1 MKEEWTDKLK
11 TRLEH
16 HEMTP
21 PAGLWEG
28 ISKQMNLAEK
38 PVRKSSSALSKRWLA
53 AAAALLALAGFFTLY
68 DFKNDAASDTPENIA
83 EKVETTQVPAREQT
97 PKEKPADEVTAKHRD
112 NFLLAQAKPSSRKA
126 TTTAADEP
134 TPDVLKADA
143 KDKEEI
149 TVDTKNKEEYSEA
162 RQQASEPTSEEAQT
176 LKNTPRGN
184 TALPPSR
191 GEQKTM
197 PHPTAIQSAG
207 QWSFGLHASGGL
219 LAANSQQPNYPND
232 AYQYDPLFPSTSSQ
246 YNPYTDNPQKE
257 NQLKASHRLPIRFG
271 LKIGY
276 QLSERWALQ
285 SGITY
290 TYLYSDFTLVNRQQP
305 AIEQRLHYVGIP
317 LGISYQIWKNS
328 NFRLYAS
335 AGATAEKVVKNSQK
349 SGDSKINVQSDNEKP
364 LQWSVN
370 TALGAEYQ
378 PTKQLGIYLEPSLG
392 YYFKDNTPLEHYYK
406 EHPLSPAIEFGLRWH
421 LNSW

>member
-28 ISKQMNLAEK
+28 ISKRMNLAEK
-38 PVRKSSSALSKRWLA
+38 PVRKSSFTLSKRWLA
-53 AAAALLALAGFFTLY
+53 AAAALLALAGFFALY
-68 DFKNDAASDTPENIA
+68 DFKDDAKDSSPVNIA
-83 EKVETTQVPAREQT
+83 EKAESHQVPAQEQT
-97 PKEKPADEVTAKHRD
+97 LEEKPVGEEAAAPQSHS
-112 NFLLAQAKPSSRKA
+112 LLARAIPAIRKSVSPTTESQEPSV
-126 TTTAADEP
+126 
-134 TPDVLKADA
+134 TPVITEE
-143 KDKEEI
+143 KEEE
-149 TVDTKNKEEYSEA
+149 TTDTPKNAETSQATQQTA
-162 RQQASEPTSEEAQT
+162 RKIQQASS
-176 LKNTPRGN
+176 
-184 TALPPSR
+184 ALPPSYQQNDGKPYSEADKR
-191 GEQKTM
+191 
-197 PHPTAIQSAG
+197 PR

-219 LAANSQQPNYPND
+219 LAANSHQQNDHYPIS
-232 AYQYDPLFPSTSSQ
+232 QSDPLSPSSHYGYNSSE
-246 YNPYTDNPQKE
+246 TPQNE
-257 NQLKASHRLPIRFG
+257 TPIKASHRLPIRFG

-285 SGITY
+285 TGITY
-290 TYLYSDFTLVNRQQP
+290 TYLYSEFTLVNRLQP
-305 AIEQRLHYVGIP
+305 AIDQRLHYVGIP

-328 NFRLYAS
+328 YFRLYAS

-349 SGDSKINVQSDNEKP
+349 SGDAKINSHPDGEKP

-370 TALGAEYQ
+370 AALGAEYQ

-421 LNSW
+421 LNPR

>member
-21 PAGLWEG
+21 PEGLWEG
-28 ISKQMNLAEK
+28 ISEQMDLAEK
-38 PVRKSSSALSKRWLA
+38 PVRKASFPLSKRWIA
-53 AAAALLALAGFFTLY
+53 TAAALLALAGFFALY
-68 DFKNDAASDTPENIA
+68 DFKDDATSSSPVNIA
-83 EKVETTQVPAREQT
+83 EKAESHQAPDQEQT
-97 PKEKPADEVTAKHRD
+97 PEEKPVGEELAVPRMRS
-112 NFLLAQAKPSSRKA
+112 LLAQAVPVNSKA
-126 TTTAADEP
+126 APAATESPELSATPVIAEGKVTETTA
-134 TPDVLKADA
+134 DA
-143 KDKEEI
+143 Q
-149 TVDTKNKEEYSEA
+149 TAEA
-162 RQQASEPTSEEAQT
+162 SQASAQT
-176 LKNTPRGN
+176 TRKIQQTNS
-184 TALPPSR
+184 ALPPSYQQND
-191 GEQKTM
+191 GKPYSE
-197 PHPTAIQSAG
+197 AG
-207 QWSFGLHASGGL
+207 KRPRQWSFGLHASGGL
-219 LAANSQQPNYPND
+219 LADNSHQQNGHYPIS
-232 AYQYDPLFPSTSSQ
+232 QSDPLSPSSHYGYNSSE
-246 YNPYTDNPQKE
+246 TPQNE
-257 NQLKASHRLPIRFG
+257 TPMKASHRLPIRFG

-317 LGISYQIWKNS
+317 LGVSYQIWKNS

-370 TALGAEYQ
+370 AALGAEYQ

>member
-21 PAGLWEG
+21 PEGLWEG
-28 ISKQMNLAEK
+28 ISERIKLAEK
-38 PVRKSSSALSKRWLA
+38 PVRRSSFPLSKRWIA
-53 AAAALLALAGFFTLY
+53 TAAALLALAGFFALY
-68 DFKNDAASDTPENIA
+68 DFKDDATDSSPVNIA
-83 EKVETTQVPAREQT
+83 EKAESHQAPSQEQASEEKHVGEEPAAPRMLS
-97 PKEKPADEVTAKHRD
+97 
-112 NFLLAQAKPSSRKA
+112 LLAQAVPANAKTAPA
-126 TTTAADEP
+126 TTESPEPSATPIITEEKVTEATA
-134 TPDVLKADA
+134 
-143 KDKEEI
+143 
-149 TVDTKNKEEYSEA
+149 EA
-162 RQQASEPTSEEAQT
+162 QTAEASQASAQTARKIQQASS
-176 LKNTPRGN
+176 
-184 TALPPSR
+184 ALPPSYQQNEGKSYSEDSKR
-191 GEQKTM
+191 
-197 PHPTAIQSAG
+197 PR

-219 LAANSQQPNYPND
+219 LADNSHQ
-232 AYQYDPLFPSTSSQ
+232 QYDHYPISQSDPLSPSSHYEYNSSE
-246 YNPYTDNPQKE
+246 TPQNE
-257 NQLKASHRLPIRFG
+257 TPIKASHHLPIRFG

-285 SGITY
+285 TGITY
-290 TYLYSDFTLVNRQQP
+290 TYLYSEFTLVNRQQP

-335 AGATAEKVVKNSQK
+335 AGASAEKCVKNSQE
-349 SGDSKINVQSDNEKP
+349 SGDANINVQSDSEKP

>member
-21 PAGLWEG
+21 PEGLWEG
-28 ISKQMNLAEK
+28 ISEQMNLAEK
-38 PVRKSSSALSKRWLA
+38 PVRKASFPLSKRWIA
-53 AAAALLALAGFFTLY
+53 TAAALLALAGFFVLY
-68 DFKNDAASDTPENIA
+68 DFQDDATNSSPVNIA
-83 EKVETTQVPAREQT
+83 EKAESHQAPAQEQS
-97 PKEKPADEVTAKHRD
+97 PEEKPVGEEPAAPQSHS
-112 NFLLAQAKPSSRKA
+112 LLAQAMPAICKAVSPTTESQEPSATPIIAEEKVTEATAEAQTAETSQASAQTTRKIQQANSALPQSYQQNDGKP
-126 TTTAADEP
+126 
-134 TPDVLKADA
+134 
-143 KDKEEI
+143 
-149 TVDTKNKEEYSEA
+149 YSEA
-162 RQQASEPTSEEAQT
+162 GKR
-176 LKNTPRGN
+176 PR
-184 TALPPSR
+184 
-191 GEQKTM
+191 
-197 PHPTAIQSAG
+197 

-219 LAANSQQPNYPND
+219 LADNSHQQNDHYPMS
-232 AYQYDPLFPSTSSQ
+232 QSDPLSPSSHYGYNSSE
-246 YNPYTDNPQKE
+246 TPQNE
-257 NQLKASHRLPIRFG
+257 TPMKASHRLPIRFG

-285 SGITY
+285 TGITY
-290 TYLYSDFTLVNRQQP
+290 TYLYSEFTLVNRQQP

-317 LGISYQIWKNS
+317 LGISYQIWKNR

-335 AGATAEKVVKNSQK
+335 AGATAEKCVKNSQE
-349 SGDSKINVQSDNEKP
+349 SRDANINVQSDNEKP

-370 TALGAEYQ
+370 AALGAEYQ

>member
-38 PVRKSSSALSKRWLA
+38 PVRKSSSALSKRWFA

-68 DFKNDAASDTPENIA
+68 DFKDYAKDSSPKNVV
-83 EKVETTQVPAREQT
+83 EKVEKHQAPAQEQT
-97 PKEKPADEVTAKHRD
+97 TEEKPVGEEPAAPQSHS
-112 NFLLAQAKPSSRKA
+112 LLARAIPAIRKSVSPTTESQEPSV
-126 TTTAADEP
+126 
-134 TPDVLKADA
+134 TPVITEE
-143 KDKEEI
+143 KEEE
-149 TVDTKNKEEYSEA
+149 TTDTPKNAETSQATQQTA
-162 RQQASEPTSEEAQT
+162 RKIQQASS
-176 LKNTPRGN
+176 
-184 TALPPSR
+184 ALPPSYQQNDGKPYSEADKR
-191 GEQKTM
+191 
-197 PHPTAIQSAG
+197 PR

-219 LAANSQQPNYPND
+219 LAANTHQPTNLYPPSQS
-232 AYQYDPLFPSTSSQ
+232 DPMSPSSHYGYNSSE
-246 YNPYTDNPQKE
+246 TPQNE
-257 NQLKASHRLPIRFG
+257 TPIKASHHLPIRFG

-285 SGITY
+285 TGITY
-290 TYLYSDFTLVNRQQP
+290 TYLHSEFTLVNRQQP

-328 NFRLYAS
+328 YFRLYAS

-349 SGDSKINVQSDNEKP
+349 SGDAKINSHPDGEKP

-370 TALGAEYQ
+370 AALGAEYQ

-421 LNSW
+421 LNPR

>member
-21 PAGLWEG
+21 PEGLWEG
-28 ISKQMNLAEK
+28 ISEQMNLAEK
-38 PVRKSSSALSKRWLA
+38 PVRRSSFPLSKRWIA
-53 AAAALLALAGFFTLY
+53 TAAALLALAGFFALY
-68 DFKNDAASDTPENIA
+68 DFKDDATSSSPVNIA
-83 EKVETTQVPAREQT
+83 EKAESHQAPAQEQAT
-97 PKEKPADEVTAKHRD
+97 EEKPVGEESAAPLMRS
-112 NFLLAQAKPSSRKA
+112 LLAQAVPAYGKAAPAATESPEPSA
-126 TTTAADEP
+126 TPIITEEKVNETTA
-134 TPDVLKADA
+134 DA
-143 KDKEEI
+143 Q
-149 TVDTKNKEEYSEA
+149 TAEA
-162 RQQASEPTSEEAQT
+162 SQASAQTARKIQQASS
-176 LKNTPRGN
+176 
-184 TALPPSR
+184 ALPPSYQQND
-191 GEQKTM
+191 GNLYSE
-197 PHPTAIQSAG
+197 AG
-207 QWSFGLHASGGL
+207 KRPRQWSFGLHASGGL
-219 LAANSQQPNYPND
+219 LADNSHQQNDHYPIG
-232 AYQYDPLFPSTSSQ
+232 QSDPLSPSSHYEYNSSE
-246 YNPYTDNPQKE
+246 TPQNE
-257 NQLKASHRLPIRFG
+257 TPMKASHRLPIRFG

-290 TYLYSDFTLVNRQQP
+290 TYPYSDFTLVNRQQP

-335 AGATAEKVVKNSQK
+335 AGASAEKCVKNSQE
-349 SGDSKINVQSDNEKP
+349 SGDANINVQSDSEKP

>member
-21 PAGLWEG
+21 PEGLWEG
-28 ISKQMNLAEK
+28 ISERMNLAEK
-38 PVRKSSSALSKRWLA
+38 PVRKASFPLSKRWIA

-68 DFKNDAASDTPENIA
+68 DSKDAATDSSPKSVA
-83 EKVETTQVPAREQT
+83 EKVEYHQAPAQEQ
-97 PKEKPADEVTAKHRD
+97 KAEEKPVGEEPAVPQSHS
-112 NFLLAQAKPSSRKA
+112 LLAQAIPAVHKA
-126 TTTAADEP
+126 TAAATESLEP
-134 TPDVLKADA
+134 SATPVVTEEKEAETMADA
-143 KDKEEI
+143 QDAETTQATAQTARRIPQASSSPPPSYEQKDG
-149 TVDTKNKEEYSEA
+149 DLYSE
-162 RQQASEPTSEEAQT
+162 TSKS
-176 LKNTPRGN
+176 LR
-184 TALPPSR
+184 
-191 GEQKTM
+191 
-197 PHPTAIQSAG
+197 

-219 LAANSQQPNYPND
+219 LADNNHQPGNHYPVSQS
-232 AYQYDPLFPSTSSQ
+232 DPLSPSSTSQ
-246 YNPYTDNPQKE
+246 YNGAENPQNE
-257 NQLKASHRLPIRFG
+257 TPTKASHHLPIRFG

-285 SGITY
+285 GGITY
-290 TYLYSDFTLVNRQQP
+290 TYLYSEFTLVNRQQP

-335 AGATAEKVVKNSQK
+335 AGATAEKAVKVSQK
-349 SGDSKINVQSDNEKP
+349 NGDTDVTPQHHGEKP

-370 TALGAEYQ
+370 AALGAEYQ

-392 YYFKDNTPLEHYYK
+392 YYFKDNTTLEHYYK

-421 LNSW
+421 LNPR

>member
-21 PAGLWEG
+21 PEGLWEG

-38 PVRKSSSALSKRWLA
+38 PVRRSSFPLSKRWIA
-53 AAAALLALAGFFTLY
+53 TAAALLALAGFFVLY
-68 DFKNDAASDTPENIA
+68 DFQDDATSSSPVNIA
-83 EKVETTQVPAREQT
+83 EKAESHQAPAQEQS
-97 PKEKPADEVTAKHRD
+97 PEEKPVGEEAAPPRMHS
-112 NFLLAQAKPSSRKA
+112 LLAQAVPVNAKTAPA
-126 TTTAADEP
+126 TTESPEP
-134 TPDVLKADA
+134 SATPIITEEKVTEATADA
-143 KDKEEI
+143 QTAEASQASAQTARKIQQASSAFLPSYQQNEGKL
-149 TVDTKNKEEYSEA
+149 YSEA
-162 RQQASEPTSEEAQT
+162 GKR
-176 LKNTPRGN
+176 PR
-184 TALPPSR
+184 
-191 GEQKTM
+191 
-197 PHPTAIQSAG
+197 

-219 LAANSQQPNYPND
+219 LADNSHQ
-232 AYQYDPLFPSTSSQ
+232 QYDHYPISQSDPLSPSPHYESISSE
-246 YNPYTDNPQKE
+246 TPQNE
-257 NQLKASHRLPIRFG
+257 TPIKASHHLPIRFG

-285 SGITY
+285 TGITY

-335 AGATAEKVVKNSQK
+335 AGASAEKCVKNSQE
-349 SGDSKINVQSDNEKP
+349 SGDANINVQSDSEKP

>member
-21 PAGLWEG
+21 PEGLWEG

-38 PVRKSSSALSKRWLA
+38 PVRRSSFPLSKRWIA
-53 AAAALLALAGFFTLY
+53 TAAALLALAGFFVLY
-68 DFKNDAASDTPENIA
+68 DFQDDATSSSPVNIA
-83 EKVETTQVPAREQT
+83 EKAESHQAPAQKQATE
-97 PKEKPADEVTAKHRD
+97 EKPVGEEPAAPRMLS
-112 NFLLAQAKPSSRKA
+112 LLAQAVPANAKTAPA
-126 TTTAADEP
+126 TTESPEPSATPIITEEKVTEATAEAQTAE
-134 TPDVLKADA
+134 TSQASA
-143 KDKEEI
+143 QTTREI
-149 TVDTKNKEEYSEA
+149 QQVSSALLPSYQQNEGKSYSEA
-162 RQQASEPTSEEAQT
+162 GKR
-176 LKNTPRGN
+176 PR
-184 TALPPSR
+184 
-191 GEQKTM
+191 
-197 PHPTAIQSAG
+197 

-219 LAANSQQPNYPND
+219 LADNSHQ
-232 AYQYDPLFPSTSSQ
+232 QYDHYPISQSDPLSPSSHYECNSSE
-246 YNPYTDNPQKE
+246 TPQNE
-257 NQLKASHRLPIRFG
+257 TPIKASHHLPIRFG

-285 SGITY
+285 TGITY
-290 TYLYSDFTLVNRQQP
+290 TYLYSEFTLVNRQQP

-335 AGATAEKVVKNSQK
+335 AGASAEKCVKNSQE
-349 SGDSKINVQSDNEKP
+349 SGDANINVQSDSEKP

-392 YYFKDNTPLEHYYK
+392 YYFKDNTPLEHYHK

-421 LNSW
+421 LNPR

>member
-68 DFKNDAASDTPENIA
+68 DFKDYAKDSSPKNVV
-83 EKVETTQVPAREQT
+83 EKVEKHQAPAQEQT
-97 PKEKPADEVTAKHRD
+97 TEEKPVGEEPAAPQSHS
-112 NFLLAQAKPSSRKA
+112 LLARAIPAIRKA
-126 TTTAADEP
+126 VSPTTESQEP
-134 TPDVLKADA
+134 SVTPVITEE
-143 KDKEEI
+143 KEEE
-149 TVDTKNKEEYSEA
+149 TTDTPKNAEI
-162 RQQASEPTSEEAQT
+162 QQASS
-176 LKNTPRGN
+176 
-184 TALPPSR
+184 ALPPSYQQNDGKPYSEADKR
-191 GEQKTM
+191 
-197 PHPTAIQSAG
+197 PR

-219 LAANSQQPNYPND
+219 LAANNHQPTNLYPPSQS
-232 AYQYDPLFPSTSSQ
+232 DPLSPSSHYGYNSSE
-246 YNPYTDNPQKE
+246 TPQNE
-257 NQLKASHRLPIRFG
+257 TPIKASHHLPIRFG

-285 SGITY
+285 TGITY
-290 TYLYSDFTLVNRQQP
+290 TYLHSEFTLVNRQQP
-305 AIEQRLHYVGIP
+305 AIEQRLHYIGIP

-328 NFRLYAS
+328 KFRLYAS

-349 SGDSKINVQSDNEKP
+349 SGDAKINSHPDGEKP

-421 LNSW
+421 LNPR

>member
-68 DFKNDAASDTPENIA
+68 DFKDYSKDSSPKNVV
-83 EKVETTQVPAREQT
+83 EKVEKHQAPAQEQT
-97 PKEKPADEVTAKHRD
+97 TEEKPVGEEAAAPQSHS
-112 NFLLAQAKPSSRKA
+112 LLARAIPAIRKSVSPTTESQEPSV
-126 TTTAADEP
+126 
-134 TPDVLKADA
+134 TPVITEE
-143 KDKEEI
+143 KEEE
-149 TVDTKNKEEYSEA
+149 TTDTPKNAETSQATQQTA
-162 RQQASEPTSEEAQT
+162 RKIQQASS
-176 LKNTPRGN
+176 
-184 TALPPSR
+184 ALPPSYQQNDGKPYSEADKR
-191 GEQKTM
+191 
-197 PHPTAIQSAG
+197 PR

-219 LAANSQQPNYPND
+219 LAANNHQPTNLYPPSQS
-232 AYQYDPLFPSTSSQ
+232 DPLSPSSHYGYNSSE
-246 YNPYTDNPQKE
+246 TPQNE
-257 NQLKASHRLPIRFG
+257 TPIKASHRLPIRFG

-285 SGITY
+285 TGITY
-290 TYLYSDFTLVNRQQP
+290 TYLYSEFTLVNRQQP
-305 AIEQRLHYVGIP
+305 AIDQRLHYVGIP

-328 NFRLYAS
+328 KFRLYAS
-335 AGATAEKVVKNSQK
+335 AGAAAEKCVKNSQE
-349 SGDSKINVQSDNEKP
+349 SGDSKINLQSDSEKP

-421 LNSW
+421 LNPR

>member
-1 MKEEWTDKLK
+1 MKEEWTNKLK

-21 PAGLWEG
+21 PEGLWEG

-38 PVRKSSSALSKRWLA
+38 PVRRSSFPLSKRWIA
-53 AAAALLALAGFFTLY
+53 TAAALLALAGFFALY
-68 DFKNDAASDTPENIA
+68 DFQDDATSSSPVNIA
-83 EKVETTQVPAREQT
+83 EKAESHQAPAQEQAT
-97 PKEKPADEVTAKHRD
+97 EEKPVGEELAVPRMRS
-112 NFLLAQAKPSSRKA
+112 LLAQAVPANAKTAPA
-126 TTTAADEP
+126 TTESPEP
-134 TPDVLKADA
+134 SATPVIAEEKVNETTADA
-143 KDKEEI
+143 Q
-149 TVDTKNKEEYSEA
+149 TADTSQASAQTA
-162 RQQASEPTSEEAQT
+162 RKIQQANS
-176 LKNTPRGN
+176 
-184 TALPPSR
+184 ALPPSYQQND
-191 GEQKTM
+191 GKPYSE
-197 PHPTAIQSAG
+197 AG
-207 QWSFGLHASGGL
+207 KRPRQWSFGLHASGGL
-219 LAANSQQPNYPND
+219 LADNSHQ
-232 AYQYDPLFPSTSSQ
+232 QYDHYPISQSDPLSPSSYYEYNSSE
-246 YNPYTDNPQKE
+246 TPQNE
-257 NQLKASHRLPIRFG
+257 TPIKASHHLPIRFG

-285 SGITY
+285 TGITY
-290 TYLYSDFTLVNRQQP
+290 TYLYSEFTLVNRQQT

-328 NFRLYAS
+328 KFRLYAS
-335 AGATAEKVVKNSQK
+335 AGASAEKCVKNSQE
-349 SGDSKINVQSDNEKP
+349 SRDANINVQSDNEKP

>member
-21 PAGLWEG
+21 PEGLWEG
-28 ISKQMNLAEK
+28 ISEQMNLAEK
-38 PVRKSSSALSKRWLA
+38 PVRKSSFPLSKRWIA
-53 AAAALLALAGFFTLY
+53 AAAALLALAGFFALY
-68 DFKNDAASDTPENIA
+68 DFKDDATSSSPVNIA
-83 EKVETTQVPAREQT
+83 EKAESHQASDQEQTPEEKPVGEEPTAPRMRPLLAQAVPVNGKAAPAATESPEPSATPVITEEKVTETTAEEQTVETTQASAQT
-97 PKEKPADEVTAKHRD
+97 TKKIQQASSALPQSYQQKDSKP
-112 NFLLAQAKPSSRKA
+112 
-126 TTTAADEP
+126 
-134 TPDVLKADA
+134 
-143 KDKEEI
+143 
-149 TVDTKNKEEYSEA
+149 YSEA
-162 RQQASEPTSEEAQT
+162 G
-176 LKNTPRGN
+176 K
-184 TALPPSR
+184 LP
-191 GEQKTM
+191 
-197 PHPTAIQSAG
+197 H

-219 LAANSQQPNYPND
+219 LADNSHQQNDHYPIS
-232 AYQYDPLFPSTSSQ
+232 QSDPLSPSSHYGYNSSETQ
-246 YNPYTDNPQKE
+246 QNETPI
-257 NQLKASHRLPIRFG
+257 KASHRLPIRFG

-285 SGITY
+285 TGITY
-290 TYLYSDFTLVNRQQP
+290 TYLYSEFTLVNRQQP
-305 AIEQRLHYVGIP
+305 TIEQRLHYVGIP

-335 AGATAEKVVKNSQK
+335 AGAAAEKCVKNSQK
-349 SGDSKINVQSDNEKP
+349 SEDSKINLQSDSEKP

-370 TALGAEYQ
+370 AALGAEYQ

-421 LNSW
+421 LNPR

>member
-11 TRLEH
+11 TRLEL

-21 PAGLWEG
+21 PEGLWEG

-38 PVRKSSSALSKRWLA
+38 PVRRSSFPLSKRWIA
-53 AAAALLALAGFFTLY
+53 TAAALLALAGFFALY
-68 DFKNDAASDTPENIA
+68 DFQDDATSYSPVNIA
-83 EKVETTQVPAREQT
+83 EKAESHQAPAQEQS
-97 PKEKPADEVTAKHRD
+97 PEEKPVGEEPAAPRMRS
-112 NFLLAQAKPSSRKA
+112 LLAQAIPANAKTAPA
-126 TTTAADEP
+126 TTESPEP
-134 TPDVLKADA
+134 SATPIIT
-143 KDKEEI
+143 EEKV
-149 TVDTKNKEEYSEA
+149 TEA
-162 RQQASEPTSEEAQT
+162 MAEAQT
-176 LKNTPRGN
+176 AETSQASAQTARKIQQANS
-184 TALPPSR
+184 ALP
-191 GEQKTM
+191 
-197 PHPTAIQSAG
+197 QSYQQNDSKLYSEDSKRPR

-219 LAANSQQPNYPND
+219 LADNSHQ
-232 AYQYDPLFPSTSSQ
+232 QYDHYPISQSDPLSPSSHYESISSE
-246 YNPYTDNPQKE
+246 TPQNE
-257 NQLKASHRLPIRFG
+257 TPIKASHHLPIRFG

-285 SGITY
+285 TGITY
-290 TYLYSDFTLVNRQQP
+290 TYLYSEFTLVNKQQP

-335 AGATAEKVVKNSQK
+335 AGASAEKCVKNSQE
-349 SGDSKINVQSDNEKP
+349 SGDANINVQSDSEKP

-406 EHPLSPAIEFGLRWH
+406 EHPLSPAIEFGFRWH

>member
-38 PVRKSSSALSKRWLA
+38 PVRKSSSALSKRWFA

-68 DFKNDAASDTPENIA
+68 DFKDYAKDSSPKNVV
-83 EKVETTQVPAREQT
+83 EKVEKHQAPAQEQT
-97 PKEKPADEVTAKHRD
+97 TEEKPVGEEPAAPQSHS
-112 NFLLAQAKPSSRKA
+112 LLARAIPAIRKA
-126 TTTAADEP
+126 VSPTTESQEP
-134 TPDVLKADA
+134 SVTPVITEE
-143 KDKEEI
+143 KEEE
-149 TVDTKNKEEYSEA
+149 TTDTPKNAETSQATQQTA
-162 RQQASEPTSEEAQT
+162 RKIQQASS
-176 LKNTPRGN
+176 
-184 TALPPSR
+184 ALPPSYQQNDGKPYSEADKR
-191 GEQKTM
+191 
-197 PHPTAIQSAG
+197 PR

-219 LAANSQQPNYPND
+219 LAANNHQPTNLYPPSQS
-232 AYQYDPLFPSTSSQ
+232 DPMSPSSHYGYNSSE
-246 YNPYTDNPQKE
+246 TPQNE
-257 NQLKASHRLPIRFG
+257 TPIKASHHLPIRFG

-285 SGITY
+285 TGITY
-290 TYLYSDFTLVNRQQP
+290 TYLHSEFTLVNRQQP

-335 AGATAEKVVKNSQK
+335 AGASAEKCVKNSQE
-349 SGDSKINVQSDNEKP
+349 SGDANINVQSDSEKP

>member
-68 DFKNDAASDTPENIA
+68 DFKNDATSDTPKNIA

-97 PKEKPADEVTAKHRD
+97 PEEKPADEVTAKHRD
-112 NFLLAQAKPSSRKA
+112 NFLLAQAKPSIRKA
-126 TTTAADEP
+126 TSPVADEP

-162 RQQASEPTSEEAQT
+162 RHQASEPTSEEAQT

-184 TALPPSR
+184 TPLPPSR
-191 GEQKTM
+191 GEQKTA
-197 PHPTAIQSAG
+197 PHLTASQSAG

-219 LAANSQQPNYPND
+219 LAANSQQPNYPAD
-232 AYQYDPLFPSTSSQ
+232 AYMNDPLFPSSSSQ
-246 YNPYTDNPQKE
+246 YNSDADNPQKE
-257 NQLKASHRLPIRFG
+257 SQLKAKHHLPIRFG
-271 LKIGY
+271 LKVGY
-276 QLSERWALQ
+276 QLSDRWALQ

-290 TYLYSDFTLVNRQQP
+290 TYLYSEFTSDNSKQR
-305 AIEQRLHYVGIP
+305 AIEQKLHYVGIP
-317 LGISYQIWKNS
+317 LGISYRIWKS
-328 NFRLYAS
+328 STFRLYAS
-335 AGATAEKVVKNSQK
+335 AGAAAEICVNNSQK
-349 SGDSKINVQSDNEKP
+349 NADSSFRQQHGEKP

-370 TALGAEYQ
+370 AALGAEYQ

-392 YYFKDNTPLEHYYK
+392 YYFKDNTLLEHFYK
-406 EHPLSPAIEFGLRWH
+406 EHPLSPSIEFGLRLH
-421 LNSW
+421 LNGR

>member
-21 PAGLWEG
+21 PEGLWEG

-38 PVRKSSSALSKRWLA
+38 PVRRSSFPLSKRWIA
-53 AAAALLALAGFFTLY
+53 TAAALLALAGFFVLY
-68 DFKNDAASDTPENIA
+68 DFKDDATSSSPVNIA
-83 EKVETTQVPAREQT
+83 EKAESHQAPAQEQAT
-97 PKEKPADEVTAKHRD
+97 EEKPVGEEPAAPRMLS
-112 NFLLAQAKPSSRKA
+112 LLAQAVPANAKTAPVTTESPEPSATPIITEEKVTEATAEAQTAETSQASAQTARK
-126 TTTAADEP
+126 
-134 TPDVLKADA
+134 
-143 KDKEEI
+143 I
-149 TVDTKNKEEYSEA
+149 
-162 RQQASEPTSEEAQT
+162 QQASS
-176 LKNTPRGN
+176 
-184 TALPPSR
+184 ALPPSYQQNDSKLYSEDSKR
-191 GEQKTM
+191 
-197 PHPTAIQSAG
+197 PR

-219 LAANSQQPNYPND
+219 LADNSHQ
-232 AYQYDPLFPSTSSQ
+232 QYDHYPISQSDPLSPSSHYESISSE
-246 YNPYTDNPQKE
+246 TPQNE
-257 NQLKASHRLPIRFG
+257 TPIKASHHLPIRFG

-285 SGITY
+285 TGITY
-290 TYLYSDFTLVNRQQP
+290 TYLYSEFTLVNRQQP

-335 AGATAEKVVKNSQK
+335 AGASAEKVVKNSQK
-349 SGDSKINVQSDNEKP
+349 SGDSKINVQSDSEKP

>member
-21 PAGLWEG
+21 PEGLWEG
-28 ISKQMNLAEK
+28 ISERIKLAEK
-38 PVRKSSSALSKRWLA
+38 PVRKASFPLSKRWIA
-53 AAAALLALAGFFTLY
+53 TAAALLALAGFFALY
-68 DFKNDAASDTPENIA
+68 DFKDDATDSSPVNIA
-83 EKVETTQVPAREQT
+83 EKAESHQAPAQEQASEEKHVGEEPAVPRM
-97 PKEKPADEVTAKHRD
+97 RS
-112 NFLLAQAKPSSRKA
+112 LLAQVVPAKGKA
-126 TTTAADEP
+126 APAATKSLEPTATPVIAEEKVTETTADEQTANPSQASAQTARRIAQASSSP
-134 TPDVLKADA
+134 TPMYQQ
-143 KDKEEI
+143 KDG
-149 TVDTKNKEEYSEA
+149 NLNSEA
-162 RQQASEPTSEEAQT
+162 SKS
-176 LKNTPRGN
+176 PR
-184 TALPPSR
+184 
-191 GEQKTM
+191 
-197 PHPTAIQSAG
+197 

-219 LAANSQQPNYPND
+219 LADNSHQQNDHYPIS
-232 AYQYDPLFPSTSSQ
+232 QSDPLSPSSTSQ
-246 YNPYTDNPQKE
+246 YNGAENPQNE
-257 NQLKASHRLPIRFG
+257 TPMKASHHLPIRFG

-285 SGITY
+285 TGITY
-290 TYLYSDFTLVNRQQP
+290 TYLYSEFTLVNSQQP

-335 AGATAEKVVKNSQK
+335 AGATAEKCVKNSQE
-349 SGDSKINVQSDNEKP
+349 SGDTKINSLPDGEKP

-370 TALGAEYQ
+370 TALGAEFQ

-392 YYFKDNTPLEHYYK
+392 YYFKDSTPLEHYYK

>member
-21 PAGLWEG
+21 PEGLWEG
-28 ISKQMNLAEK
+28 ISEQMNLAEK
-38 PVRKSSSALSKRWLA
+38 PVRRSSFPLSKRWIA
-53 AAAALLALAGFFTLY
+53 TAAALLALAGFFVLY
-68 DFKNDAASDTPENIA
+68 DFQDDATSSSPVNIA
-83 EKVETTQVPAREQT
+83 EKAESHQAPTQEQT
-97 PKEKPADEVTAKHRD
+97 PEEKPVGEELAAPQSHS
-112 NFLLAQAKPSSRKA
+112 LLARAIPVIRKA
-126 TTTAADEP
+126 VSPASESQEP
-134 TPDVLKADA
+134 SVTPVITEE
-143 KDKEEI
+143 KEEE
-149 TVDTKNKEEYSEA
+149 TTDTPKNAETSQASAQSTREIQQVSSALPQSYQQNDGKPYSEA
-162 RQQASEPTSEEAQT
+162 GKS
-176 LKNTPRGN
+176 PR
-184 TALPPSR
+184 
-191 GEQKTM
+191 
-197 PHPTAIQSAG
+197 

-219 LAANSQQPNYPND
+219 LADNSHQ
-232 AYQYDPLFPSTSSQ
+232 QYDHYPISQSDPLSPSSHYECNSSE
-246 YNPYTDNPQKE
+246 TPQNE
-257 NQLKASHRLPIRFG
+257 TPIKASHHLPIRFG

-285 SGITY
+285 TGITY
-290 TYLYSDFTLVNRQQP
+290 TYLYSEFTLVNRQQP

-335 AGATAEKVVKNSQK
+335 AGASAEKCVKNSQE
-349 SGDSKINVQSDNEKP
+349 SRDANINVQSDSEKP

>member
-21 PAGLWEG
+21 PEGLWEG

-38 PVRKSSSALSKRWLA
+38 PVRRSSFPLSKRWIA
-53 AAAALLALAGFFTLY
+53 TAAALLALAGFFVLY
-68 DFKNDAASDTPENIA
+68 DFQDYTTDSSPKSVA
-83 EKVETTQVPAREQT
+83 EKVEVRHSPTQEQT
-97 PKEKPADEVTAKHRD
+97 PEVKPVGEEPAAPQSHS
-112 NFLLAQAKPSSRKA
+112 LLAQAMPAICKAVSPTTESQEPSV
-126 TTTAADEP
+126 
-134 TPDVLKADA
+134 TPVITEE
-143 KDKEEI
+143 KEEE
-149 TVDTKNKEEYSEA
+149 TTDTPKNAENSQASAQTTRKIQQANSALPQSYQQNDGKLYSEDSK
-162 RQQASEPTSEEAQT
+162 R
-176 LKNTPRGN
+176 PR
-184 TALPPSR
+184 R
-191 GEQKTM
+191 
-197 PHPTAIQSAG
+197 
-207 QWSFGLHASGGL
+207 WSFGLHASGGL
-219 LAANSQQPNYPND
+219 LADNSHQ
-232 AYQYDPLFPSTSSQ
+232 QYDHYPISQSDPLSPSSHYEHISSE
-246 YNPYTDNPQKE
+246 TPQNE
-257 NQLKASHRLPIRFG
+257 TPMKASHRLPIRFG

-285 SGITY
+285 TGITY
-290 TYLYSDFTLVNRQQP
+290 TYLYSEFTLVNRQQP

-328 NFRLYAS
+328 KFRLYAS
-335 AGATAEKVVKNSQK
+335 AGASAEKCVKNSQE
-349 SGDSKINVQSDNEKP
+349 SGDANINVQSDSEKP

>member
-21 PAGLWEG
+21 PEGLWEG

-38 PVRKSSSALSKRWLA
+38 PVRRSSFPLSKRWIA
-53 AAAALLALAGFFTLY
+53 TAAALLALAGFFALY
-68 DFKNDAASDTPENIA
+68 DFKDDATDSSPVNIA
-83 EKVETTQVPAREQT
+83 EKAESHQAPAQEQAT
-97 PKEKPADEVTAKHRD
+97 EEKPVGEESAAPLMRS
-112 NFLLAQAKPSSRKA
+112 LLAQAIPAYGKA
-126 TTTAADEP
+126 APAATESPELSATPVIAEEKVNETTA
-134 TPDVLKADA
+134 DA
-143 KDKEEI
+143 Q
-149 TVDTKNKEEYSEA
+149 TAEA
-162 RQQASEPTSEEAQT
+162 SQASAQTARKIQQASS
-176 LKNTPRGN
+176 
-184 TALPPSR
+184 ALPPSYQQNDGNLYSEAGKR
-191 GEQKTM
+191 
-197 PHPTAIQSAG
+197 PH

-219 LAANSQQPNYPND
+219 LAANNHQPTNLYPPSQS
-232 AYQYDPLFPSTSSQ
+232 DPMSPSTHYGYNSSE
-246 YNPYTDNPQKE
+246 TPQNE
-257 NQLKASHRLPIRFG
+257 TPIKASHRLPIRFG

-285 SGITY
+285 TGITY
-290 TYLYSDFTLVNRQQP
+290 TYLYSEFTLVNRQQP

-335 AGATAEKVVKNSQK
+335 AGASAEKCVKNSQE
-349 SGDSKINVQSDNEKP
+349 SGDANINVQSDSEKP

>member
-21 PAGLWEG
+21 PEGLWEG
-28 ISKQMNLAEK
+28 ISEQMDLAEK
-38 PVRKSSSALSKRWLA
+38 PVRKSSFSLSKRWIA
-53 AAAALLALAGFFTLY
+53 AAAALLALAGFFALY
-68 DFKNDAASDTPENIA
+68 DFEDDAKDSSPKKVVEKVEKQEAPAQEQTTEELPVGEEPTAPRMRPLLAQAVPVNGKAAPAATESLEPSATPVITEEKVTETTA
-83 EKVETTQVPAREQT
+83 EEQTVETTQASAQT
-97 PKEKPADEVTAKHRD
+97 T
-112 NFLLAQAKPSSRKA
+112 RK
-126 TTTAADEP
+126 
-134 TPDVLKADA
+134 
-143 KDKEEI
+143 I
-149 TVDTKNKEEYSEA
+149 
-162 RQQASEPTSEEAQT
+162 QQASS
-176 LKNTPRGN
+176 
-184 TALPPSR
+184 ALPPTYQ
-191 GEQKTM
+191 QKDGKPYSEDGKL
-197 PHPTAIQSAG
+197 PH

-219 LAANSQQPNYPND
+219 LAANNHQPTNLYPPSQS
-232 AYQYDPLFPSTSSQ
+232 DPMSPSSHYGYNSSE
-246 YNPYTDNPQKE
+246 TPQNE
-257 NQLKASHRLPIRFG
+257 TPIKASHHLPIRFG

-276 QLSERWALQ
+276 QLSERWVLQ
-285 SGITY
+285 TGITY
-290 TYLYSDFTLVNRQQP
+290 TYLYSEFTLVNRQQP
-305 AIEQRLHYVGIP
+305 TIEQRLHYVGIP

-335 AGATAEKVVKNSQK
+335 VGAAAEKCVKNSQE
-349 SGDSKINVQSDNEKP
+349 SGDSKINLQSDSEKP

-421 LNSW
+421 LNPR

>member
-21 PAGLWEG
+21 PEGLWEG
-28 ISKQMNLAEK
+28 ISERMNLAEK
-38 PVRKSSSALSKRWLA
+38 PVRRSSFPLSKRWIA
-53 AAAALLALAGFFTLY
+53 TAAALLALAGFFTIY
-68 DFKNDAASDTPENIA
+68 DFQDDATSSSPVNIA
-83 EKVETTQVPAREQT
+83 EKAESHQAPAQEQS
-97 PKEKPADEVTAKHRD
+97 PEEKPVGEKPAAPLMRS
-112 NFLLAQAKPSSRKA
+112 LLAQAVPANAKTAPA
-126 TTTAADEP
+126 TTESPEPSATPIITEEKVTEATAEAQTAEASQASAQTARKIQQASSALLP
-134 TPDVLKADA
+134 SYQQNEGKP
-143 KDKEEI
+143 
-149 TVDTKNKEEYSEA
+149 YSEA
-162 RQQASEPTSEEAQT
+162 GKR
-176 LKNTPRGN
+176 PR
-184 TALPPSR
+184 R
-191 GEQKTM
+191 
-197 PHPTAIQSAG
+197 
-207 QWSFGLHASGGL
+207 WSFGLHASGGL
-219 LAANSQQPNYPND
+219 LADNSHQ
-232 AYQYDPLFPSTSSQ
+232 QYDHYPISQSDPLSPSSHYEHISSE
-246 YNPYTDNPQKE
+246 TPQNE
-257 NQLKASHRLPIRFG
+257 TPIKASHHLPIRFG

-285 SGITY
+285 TGITY
-290 TYLYSDFTLVNRQQP
+290 TYLYSEFTLVNRQQP

-335 AGATAEKVVKNSQK
+335 AGASAEKCVKNSQE
-349 SGDSKINVQSDNEKP
+349 SRDANINVQSDSEKP

>member
-21 PAGLWEG
+21 PEGLWEG

-38 PVRKSSSALSKRWLA
+38 PVRRSSFPLSKRWIA
-53 AAAALLALAGFFTLY
+53 TAAALLALAGFFVLY
-68 DFKNDAASDTPENIA
+68 DFKDDATSSSPVNIA
-83 EKVETTQVPAREQT
+83 EKAKSHQAPAQEQAT
-97 PKEKPADEVTAKHRD
+97 EEKPVGEEPAAPRMLS
-112 NFLLAQAKPSSRKA
+112 LLAQAVPANAKTAPA
-126 TTTAADEP
+126 TTESPEPSATPIITEEKVIEATA
-134 TPDVLKADA
+134 
-143 KDKEEI
+143 
-149 TVDTKNKEEYSEA
+149 EA
-162 RQQASEPTSEEAQT
+162 QTAETSQASAQTARKIQQASS
-176 LKNTPRGN
+176 
-184 TALPPSR
+184 ALPPSYQQNDGNLYSEAGKR
-191 GEQKTM
+191 
-197 PHPTAIQSAG
+197 PH

-219 LAANSQQPNYPND
+219 LTDNSHQQNGHYPIS
-232 AYQYDPLFPSTSSQ
+232 QSDPLSPSSHYGYNSSE
-246 YNPYTDNPQKE
+246 TPQNE
-257 NQLKASHRLPIRFG
+257 TPMKASHRLPIRFG

-328 NFRLYAS
+328 NFRLYVS
-335 AGATAEKVVKNSQK
+335 AGASAEKCVKNSQE
-349 SGDSKINVQSDNEKP
+349 SGDANINVQSDNEKP

>member
-21 PAGLWEG
+21 PEGLWEG
-28 ISKQMNLAEK
+28 ISKQMDLAEK
-38 PVRKSSSALSKRWLA
+38 PVRKSSFPLSKRWLA
-53 AAAALLALAGFFTLY
+53 VAAALLALAGFFALY
-68 DFKNDAASDTPENIA
+68 NFEDDAKDSSPKKVV
-83 EKVETTQVPAREQT
+83 EKVEKQEAPAQEQT
-97 PKEKPADEVTAKHRD
+97 TEELPVGEEPTAPRMRP
-112 NFLLAQAKPSSRKA
+112 LLAQAVPVNGKAAPAATESPEPSA
-126 TTTAADEP
+126 TPVITEE
-134 TPDVLKADA
+134 
-143 KDKEEI
+143 KEEE
-149 TVDTKNKEEYSEA
+149 TTDTPKKAETSQATQQTARKIQQASSALLPSYQHNDGNLYSEA
-162 RQQASEPTSEEAQT
+162 GKS
-176 LKNTPRGN
+176 PR
-184 TALPPSR
+184 
-191 GEQKTM
+191 
-197 PHPTAIQSAG
+197 

-219 LAANSQQPNYPND
+219 LADNSHQQNDHYPIS
-232 AYQYDPLFPSTSSQ
+232 QSDPLSPSSHYGYNSSESSQ
-246 YNPYTDNPQKE
+246 NETSM
-257 NQLKASHRLPIRFG
+257 KASHRLPIRLG

-276 QLSERWALQ
+276 QLSERWSLQ
-285 SGITY
+285 TGITY
-290 TYLYSDFTLVNRQQP
+290 TYLYSEFTLVNRQQP

-328 NFRLYAS
+328 NFRLYVS

-349 SGDSKINVQSDNEKP
+349 SGDAKINSHPDGEKP

-392 YYFKDNTPLEHYYK
+392 YYFKDYTPLEHYYK

-421 LNSW
+421 LNPR

>member
-68 DFKNDAASDTPENIA
+68 DFKDYSKDSSPKNVV
-83 EKVETTQVPAREQT
+83 EKVEKHQAPAQEQT
-97 PKEKPADEVTAKHRD
+97 TEEKPVGEEAAAPQSHS
-112 NFLLAQAKPSSRKA
+112 LLARAIPAIRKSVSPTTESQEPSV
-126 TTTAADEP
+126 
-134 TPDVLKADA
+134 TPVITEE
-143 KDKEEI
+143 KEEE
-149 TVDTKNKEEYSEA
+149 TTDTPKNAETSQATQQTA
-162 RQQASEPTSEEAQT
+162 RKIQQASS
-176 LKNTPRGN
+176 
-184 TALPPSR
+184 ALPPSYQQNDGKPYSEADKR
-191 GEQKTM
+191 
-197 PHPTAIQSAG
+197 PR

-219 LAANSQQPNYPND
+219 LAANNHQPTNLYPPSQS
-232 AYQYDPLFPSTSSQ
+232 DPLSPSSHYGYNSSE
-246 YNPYTDNPQKE
+246 TPQNE
-257 NQLKASHRLPIRFG
+257 TPIKASHRLPIRFG

-285 SGITY
+285 TGITY
-290 TYLYSDFTLVNRQQP
+290 TYLYSEFTLVNRQQP

-328 NFRLYAS
+328 YFRLYAS

-349 SGDSKINVQSDNEKP
+349 SGDSKINSHPNGEKP

-378 PTKQLGIYLEPSLG
+378 PTKQLGIYLEPSLD
-392 YYFKDNTPLEHYYK
+392 YYFKDGTGLEHYYK
-406 EHPLSPAIEFGLRWH
+406 EHPLSPGIEFGIRWH
-421 LNSW
+421 LNP

>member
-68 DFKNDAASDTPENIA
+68 DFKDDATSSSPVNIA
-83 EKVETTQVPAREQT
+83 EKAESHQVPAQEQT
-97 PKEKPADEVTAKHRD
+97 LEEKPVGEEPAAPQSHS
-112 NFLLAQAKPSSRKA
+112 LLARAIPAIRKA
-126 TTTAADEP
+126 VSPTTESQEP
-134 TPDVLKADA
+134 SVTPIITEEKVTEATADA
-143 KDKEEI
+143 QTAE
-149 TVDTKNKEEYSEA
+149 TSQASAQTA
-162 RQQASEPTSEEAQT
+162 RKIQQASS
-176 LKNTPRGN
+176 
-184 TALPPSR
+184 ALLPSYQQNDSKPYTED
-191 GEQKTM
+191 GKL
-197 PHPTAIQSAG
+197 PH

-219 LAANSQQPNYPND
+219 LAANSHQQNDHYPIS
-232 AYQYDPLFPSTSSQ
+232 QSDPLSPSSHYGYNSSE
-246 YNPYTDNPQKE
+246 TPQNE
-257 NQLKASHRLPIRFG
+257 TPIKASHRLPIRFG

-285 SGITY
+285 TGITY
-290 TYLYSDFTLVNRQQP
+290 TYLYSEFTLVNRQQP

-328 NFRLYAS
+328 KFRLYAS

-349 SGDSKINVQSDNEKP
+349 SGDAKINSHPDGEKP

-406 EHPLSPAIEFGLRWH
+406 EHPLCPAIEFGLRWH
-421 LNSW
+421 LNPR

>member
-21 PAGLWEG
+21 PEGLWEG
-28 ISKQMNLAEK
+28 ISEQMNLAEK
-38 PVRKSSSALSKRWLA
+38 PVRKTSFPLSKRWLA
-53 AAAALLALAGFFTLY
+53 VAAALLALAGFFALY
-68 DFKNDAASDTPENIA
+68 DFQDDATSSSPVNIA
-83 EKVETTQVPAREQT
+83 KKAESHQVPAQEQAT
-97 PKEKPADEVTAKHRD
+97 EEKPVGEEPAAPRMLS
-112 NFLLAQAKPSSRKA
+112 LLAQAVPANAKTAPAA
-126 TTTAADEP
+126 TESPELSATPVIAEGKVNETTA
-134 TPDVLKADA
+134 DA
-143 KDKEEI
+143 Q
-149 TVDTKNKEEYSEA
+149 TAEA
-162 RQQASEPTSEEAQT
+162 SQASAQTARKIQQASS
-176 LKNTPRGN
+176 
-184 TALPPSR
+184 ALPPSYQQNDSKPYS
-191 GEQKTM
+191 E
-197 PHPTAIQSAG
+197 AG
-207 QWSFGLHASGGL
+207 KRPRQWSFGLHASGGL
-219 LAANSQQPNYPND
+219 LADNSHQQNDHYPIS
-232 AYQYDPLFPSTSSQ
+232 QSDPLSPSSQ
-246 YNPYTDNPQKE
+246 YGYNSPETPQNE
-257 NQLKASHRLPIRFG
+257 TPIKASHHLPIRFG

-285 SGITY
+285 TGITY
-290 TYLYSDFTLVNRQQP
+290 TYLYSEFTLVNRQQP

-328 NFRLYAS
+328 YFRLYAS

-349 SGDSKINVQSDNEKP
+349 SGDAKINSHPDGEKP

-370 TALGAEYQ
+370 AALGAEYQ

-421 LNSW
+421 LNPR

>member
-112 NFLLAQAKPSSRKA
+112 NFLLAQATPAIRK
-126 TTTAADEP
+126 TASPTADEP
-134 TPDVLKADA
+134 TPAAIAVET
-143 KDKEEI
+143 KDKEESI
-149 TVDTKNKEEYSEA
+149 EA

-191 GEQKTM
+191 GEQNTV
-197 PHPTAIQSAG
+197 PHPAAIQSAG

-219 LAANSQQPNYPND
+219 LAANSQQPNYPAD
-232 AYQYDPLFPSTSSQ
+232 AYQNDPISPSYSGQ
-246 YNPYTDNPQKE
+246 YNDNPQKE

-276 QLSERWALQ
+276 QLSDRWALQ

-290 TYLYSDFTLVNRQQP
+290 TYLYSEFTLVNRQQP

-317 LGISYQIWKNS
+317 LDICYQIWKNS
-328 NFRLYAS
+328 IFRLYVS
-335 AGATAEKVVKNSQK
+335 AGASAEKVVKNSQK
-349 SGDSKINVQSDNEKP
+349 SGDAKINSHPDGEKP

-406 EHPLSPAIEFGLRWH
+406 EHPLSPSIEFGLRLH
-421 LNSW
+421 LNGR

>member
-38 PVRKSSSALSKRWLA
+38 PVRKSSFPLSKRWIA
-53 AAAALLALAGFFTLY
+53 AAAALLALAGFFALY
-68 DFKNDAASDTPENIA
+68 DFKDDAKDSSPVNIA
-83 EKVETTQVPAREQT
+83 EKAESHQVPAQEQT
-97 PKEKPADEVTAKHRD
+97 LEEKPVGEEPTAPQSHS
-112 NFLLAQAKPSSRKA
+112 LLARAIPAIRKSVSPTTESQEPSV
-126 TTTAADEP
+126 
-134 TPDVLKADA
+134 TPVITEE
-143 KDKEEI
+143 KEEE
-149 TVDTKNKEEYSEA
+149 TTDTPKNAETSQATQQTA
-162 RQQASEPTSEEAQT
+162 RKIQQASS
-176 LKNTPRGN
+176 
-184 TALPPSR
+184 ALPPSYQQNDGKPYSEADKR
-191 GEQKTM
+191 
-197 PHPTAIQSAG
+197 PR

-219 LAANSQQPNYPND
+219 LAANNHQPTNLYPPSQS
-232 AYQYDPLFPSTSSQ
+232 DPLSPSSHYGYNSSE
-246 YNPYTDNPQKE
+246 TPQNE
-257 NQLKASHRLPIRFG
+257 TPIKASHRLPIRFG

-285 SGITY
+285 TGITY
-290 TYLYSDFTLVNRQQP
+290 TYLYSEFTLVNRQQP

-328 NFRLYAS
+328 YFRLYAS

-349 SGDSKINVQSDNEKP
+349 SGDAKINLQSDSEKP

-370 TALGAEYQ
+370 AALGAEYQ

-421 LNSW
+421 LNPR

>member
-68 DFKNDAASDTPENIA
+68 DFKDYAKDSSPKNVV
-83 EKVETTQVPAREQT
+83 EKVEKHQAPAQEQT
-97 PKEKPADEVTAKHRD
+97 TEEKPVGEEPAAPQSHS
-112 NFLLAQAKPSSRKA
+112 LLARAIPAIRKA
-126 TTTAADEP
+126 VSPTTESQEP
-134 TPDVLKADA
+134 SVTPVITEE
-143 KDKEEI
+143 KEEE
-149 TVDTKNKEEYSEA
+149 TTDTPKNAETSQATQQTA
-162 RQQASEPTSEEAQT
+162 RKIQQASS
-176 LKNTPRGN
+176 
-184 TALPPSR
+184 ALPPSYQQNDGKPYSEADKR
-191 GEQKTM
+191 
-197 PHPTAIQSAG
+197 PR

-219 LAANSQQPNYPND
+219 LAANNHQPTNLYPPSQS
-232 AYQYDPLFPSTSSQ
+232 DPLSPSSHYGYNSSE
-246 YNPYTDNPQKE
+246 TPQNE
-257 NQLKASHRLPIRFG
+257 TPIKASHHLPIRFG

-285 SGITY
+285 TGITY
-290 TYLYSDFTLVNRQQP
+290 TYLHSEFTLVNRQQP
-305 AIEQRLHYVGIP
+305 AIEQRLHYIGIP

-328 NFRLYAS
+328 KFRLYAS

-349 SGDSKINVQSDNEKP
+349 SGDAKINSHPDGEKP

-421 LNSW
+421 LNPR

>member
-38 PVRKSSSALSKRWLA
+38 PVRKSSSALSKRWFA

-68 DFKNDAASDTPENIA
+68 DFKDYAKDSSPKNVV
-83 EKVETTQVPAREQT
+83 EKVEKHQAPAQEQT
-97 PKEKPADEVTAKHRD
+97 TEEKPVGEEPAAPQSHS
-112 NFLLAQAKPSSRKA
+112 LLARAIPAIRKA
-126 TTTAADEP
+126 VSPTTESQEP
-134 TPDVLKADA
+134 SVTPVITEE
-143 KDKEEI
+143 KEEE
-149 TVDTKNKEEYSEA
+149 TTDTPKNAETSQATQQTA
-162 RQQASEPTSEEAQT
+162 RKIQQASS
-176 LKNTPRGN
+176 
-184 TALPPSR
+184 ALPPSYQQNDGKPYSEADKR
-191 GEQKTM
+191 
-197 PHPTAIQSAG
+197 PR

-219 LAANSQQPNYPND
+219 LAANNHQPTNLYPPSQS
-232 AYQYDPLFPSTSSQ
+232 DPMSPSSHYGYNSSE
-246 YNPYTDNPQKE
+246 TPQNE
-257 NQLKASHRLPIRFG
+257 TPIKASHHLPIRFG

-285 SGITY
+285 TGITY
-290 TYLYSDFTLVNRQQP
+290 TYLHSEFTLVNRQQP

-328 NFRLYAS
+328 YFRLYAS

-349 SGDSKINVQSDNEKP
+349 SGDAKINSHPDGEKP

-370 TALGAEYQ
+370 AALGAEYQ

-406 EHPLSPAIEFGLRWH
+406 EHPLASESPLGR
-421 LNSW
+421 

>member
-38 PVRKSSSALSKRWLA
+38 PVRKSSSALSKRWFA

-68 DFKNDAASDTPENIA
+68 DFKDYAKDSSPKNVV
-83 EKVETTQVPAREQT
+83 EKVEKHQAPAQEQT
-97 PKEKPADEVTAKHRD
+97 TEEKPVGEEPAAPQSHS
-112 NFLLAQAKPSSRKA
+112 LLARARPAIRKA
-126 TTTAADEP
+126 VSPTTESQEP
-134 TPDVLKADA
+134 SVTPVITEE
-143 KDKEEI
+143 KEEE
-149 TVDTKNKEEYSEA
+149 TTDTPKNAETSQATQQTA
-162 RQQASEPTSEEAQT
+162 RKIQQASS
-176 LKNTPRGN
+176 
-184 TALPPSR
+184 ALPPSYQQNDGKPYSEADKR
-191 GEQKTM
+191 
-197 PHPTAIQSAG
+197 PR

-219 LAANSQQPNYPND
+219 LAANNHQPTNLYPPSQS
-232 AYQYDPLFPSTSSQ
+232 DPMSPSSHYGYNSSE
-246 YNPYTDNPQKE
+246 TPQNE
-257 NQLKASHRLPIRFG
+257 TPIKASHHLPIRFG

-285 SGITY
+285 TGITY
-290 TYLYSDFTLVNRQQP
+290 TYLHSEFTLVNRQQP

-328 NFRLYAS
+328 YFRLYAS

-349 SGDSKINVQSDNEKP
+349 SGDAKINSHPDGEKP

-370 TALGAEYQ
+370 AALGAEYQ

-421 LNSW
+421 LNPR